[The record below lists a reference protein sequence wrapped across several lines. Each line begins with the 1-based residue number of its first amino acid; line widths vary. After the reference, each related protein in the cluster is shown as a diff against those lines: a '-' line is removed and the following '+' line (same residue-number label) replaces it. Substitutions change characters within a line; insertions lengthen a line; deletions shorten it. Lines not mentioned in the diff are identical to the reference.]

1 MADPQPKIKAK
12 GSRLRKW
19 LLLSLFVVFL
29 LVYGVA
35 QFLYYFVKN
44 MGGIRRHRAHG
55 PSPAG
60 EADPHG
66 AHPGPRR
73 RRVGD
78 QLKHEEFRPMDG
90 G

>member
-55 PSPAG
+55 PSPA
-60 EADPHG
+60 
-66 AHPGPRR
+66 
-73 RRVGD
+73 
-78 QLKHEEFRPMDG
+78 
-90 G
+90 